1 MRPESV
7 SFAVSRRASSRL
19 SFAGVLL
26 LCVFGLATPPQARA
40 QQVEGIDALRVRNIG
55 PAGMSGRVAAVA
67 VVEADPTQI
76 FVGAATGGVFRS
88 RDGGVTWDPV
98 FDDQPALGIGAIAVF
113 QPNPDLVWVGTG
125 EGNPRNSAGVG
136 DGLFR
141 SRDGGERWERV
152 GLEGS
157 ERIHRIVTHPRDPD
171 VVWVG
176 VMGPAWSDGEARGV
190 YRTTDGGDSWERVLH
205 VDERTGV
212 ADLIIDPGNPDKLFA
227 AMWDFRRT
235 PDFFRSGGPGSG
247 LFVTYDGGDH
257 WDPVGVEAGL
267 PEGDLGR
274 IGLAFAPSDPDIVY
288 ALVEA
293 TRNALL
299 RSDDGGRSFEV
310 VSDRPNVNPRPFY
323 YADLRVDP
331 HDPDRIYSL
340 HSTMQVSHDRGVSF
354 RTVVPSA
361 ILHGDVHELWINPAD
376 SRHMIMGNDGGI
388 GISYDRGEN
397 WRFVENL
404 TLAQFYHI
412 SLDDALPYNVYGGLQ
427 DNGSWYGPSDVWE
440 SKGILNAHWRRVGG
454 GDGFSVLDDPT
465 DPRYGYSMSQGGN
478 LQVFDRTTGRRQGIR
493 PIALDDTPLRF
504 NWNAALAVDPHDPA
518 TLYLGSQYV
527 HRTRDR
533 GASWEVISPDLTTN
547 DPTKQRQDQSG
558 GLTLDAT
565 GAENHTTLIDISPSP
580 VEAGVLW
587 AGSDDGNVQLTRDG
601 GASWTN
607 VGVDIEGAPETGWVA
622 DIEPSPHDAD
632 VAWVVFDEHRRG
644 DWTPYLFRTDDA
656 GGSWV
661 RLGSEIE
668 GFLHAVEHDPV
679 EPNLVFAGTEF
690 GLWMSLDRGERW
702 QRFSGIPAV
711 PVRDL
716 EVHARDGDLVVG
728 THGRGIW
735 IVDAIHALRELAAVP
750 GRDAQPVWVAEVPP
764 SYLHPVAE
772 GIGYRSTGMA
782 MWQGPTRSRGAIL
795 TYGVGRDA
803 DRGAEIEIVDADGL
817 RVAALRGPAARGL
830 NRVVWGL
837 GADDPDPATG
847 LADGMQ
853 VLPGDYRVVV
863 TVGGESAGRDFTVQ
877 PDPRVA
883 APDLMAERTRHQLV
897 REAQDRADLAGE
909 AAGRLSTL
917 RSALARLLPR
927 LDDGALTEQGRELDA
942 AAAELEERLFRG
954 PQCQG
959 ICGGTTIVA
968 PVRAAVGRLRGG
980 TGPIVAVERDA
991 IAAAEAAL
999 TVVLDEF
1006 NALVEGPAR
1015 AFAAALARSDHSLL
1029 PDLTPLVRGG
1039 GGAR

>member
-1 MRPESV
+1 MMWPLFVALLWPGPWS
-7 SFAVSRRASSRL
+7 AV
-19 SFAGVLL
+19 
-26 LCVFGLATPPQARA
+26 PARA
-40 QQVEGIDALRVRNIG
+40 QSVQGLEALAVRNVG

-67 VVEADPTQI
+67 VVESDPTSI

-88 RDGGVTWDPV
+88 RDGGVTWTPV
-98 FDDQPALGIGAIAVF
+98 FDEQPVLGVGAIAVF

-141 SRDGGERWERV
+141 SRDGGDTWERV

-157 ERIHRIVTHPRDPD
+157 ERIHRILTHPHDPD
-171 VVWVG
+171 RVWVG
-176 VMGPAWSDGEARGV
+176 VMGPAWSDGDVRGV
-190 YRTTDGGDSWERVLH
+190 YRTSDGGDTWERVLH
-205 VDERTGV
+205 IDGGTGV
-212 ADLIIDPGNPDKLFA
+212 ADLVMDPSNPDKLLA
-227 AMWDFRRT
+227 AMWDYRRS

-247 LFVTYDGGDH
+247 LYVTYDGGDR

-274 IGLAFAPSDPDIVY
+274 IGVAFAPSDPDIVY

-293 TRNALL
+293 TRNVLL
-299 RSDDGGRSFEV
+299 RSDDGARTFEI

-331 HDPDRIYSL
+331 SDPDRLYSL

-361 ILHGDVHELWINPAD
+361 ILHGDVHELWIDPD
-376 SRHMIMGNDGGI
+376 DPDHMIMGNDGGI

-412 SLDDALPYNVYGGLQ
+412 SLDDAVPYNVYGGLQ

-478 LQVFDRTTGRRQGIR
+478 LQLFDRSTGRRFGIR
-493 PIALDDTPLRF
+493 PVAVDGEALRF
-504 NWNAALAVDPHDPA
+504 NWNAALAVDPLDPA
-518 TLYLGSQYV
+518 TLYLGSQFV

-533 GASWEVISPDLTTN
+533 GRSWETISPDLTT
-547 DPTKQRQDQSG
+547 DDTSKQRQDVSG

-580 VEAGVLW
+580 VASGVIW
-587 AGSDDGNVQLTRDG
+587 AGSDDGNVHLTRDA

-607 VGVDIEGAPETGWVA
+607 VGRNMRGAPETGWVA

-644 DWTPYLFRTDDA
+644 DWTPYLFRTDD
-656 GGSWV
+656 GGASWT
-661 RLGSEIE
+661 RLGSEIA
-668 GFLHAVEHDPV
+668 GFIHAVEHDPV
-679 EPNLVFAGTEF
+679 EPNLVFVGTEF
-690 GLWMSLDRGERW
+690 GAWMSLDGGASWERL
-702 QRFSGIPAV
+702 SSVPAV

-716 EVHARDGDLVVG
+716 EIHARDGDLVLG

-735 IVDAIHALRELAAVP
+735 IVDAIHALRELAADP
-750 GRDAQPVWVAEVPP
+750 ARGDEPVWIAPVPTT
-764 SYLHPVAE
+764 YLHPTAE
-772 GIGYRSTGMA
+772 AIGYRSTGMA
-782 MWQGPTRSRGAIL
+782 MWQGETRARGALI
-795 TYGVGRDA
+795 TYGVA
-803 DRGAEIEIVDADGL
+803 APQATGAEISILDAEG
-817 RVAALRGPAARGL
+817 REVAALRGSAEAGL
-830 NRVVWGL
+830 NRVAWDLVSR
-837 GADDPDPATG
+837 DPDGATG
-847 LADGMQ
+847 LADG
-853 VLPGDYRVVV
+853 VAVWPGEYRVEVS
-863 TVGGESAGRDFTVQ
+863 VGEASTGRDFVVH
-877 PDPRVA
+877 PDPRVPA
-883 APDLMAERTRHQLV
+883 TDLVAWRERHDAV
-897 REAQDRADLAGE
+897 RTAQAMADLASE
-909 AAGRLSTL
+909 AASRLSEL
-917 RSALARLLPR
+917 RAAVARVVPR
-927 LDDGALTEQGRELDA
+927 LSDDEAARQGRELDDAVA
-942 AAAELEERLFRG
+942 ALEERLFRG
-954 PQCQG
+954 PDCQG
-959 ICGGTTIVA
+959 ICGGSTVSD

-980 TGPIVAVERDA
+980 VGAVAPVER
-991 IAAAEAAL
+991 AAL
-999 TVVLDEF
+999 ALAEEALNTVLAEF
-1006 NALVEGPAR
+1006 NALVEGPGRSFAGVVAR
-1015 AFAAALARSDHSLL
+1015 AEVSAL
-1029 PDLTPLVRGG
+1029 PDLTPLVIGG
-1039 GGAR
+1039 GGAP